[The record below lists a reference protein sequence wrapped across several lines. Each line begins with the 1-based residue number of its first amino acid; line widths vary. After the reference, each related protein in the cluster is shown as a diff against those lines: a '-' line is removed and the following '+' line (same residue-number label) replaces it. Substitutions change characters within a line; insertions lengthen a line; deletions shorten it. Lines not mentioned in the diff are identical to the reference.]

1 MIAGC
6 LVMTMIFEG
15 IFAIPVQAQEETVA
29 DNNMQSIISNAGN
42 SEMKTY
48 GEQVE
53 NGVIPTV
60 TDADSPEGT
69 GINYYVDSE
78 NGDNTNTGTSK
89 EEAWKDFEP
98 VNEKEFQPG
107 DSILLKAGC
116 EWSETTLHPLGSG
129 TPDKPIILSS
139 YGEGTMPKLSGN
151 AQVEDVVYLYN
162 QQYWNISNL
171 NISNT
176 APELS
181 GLTKIPVNNTNGS
194 ALSDVRGLHVAGQ
207 DGGQLN
213 GFVIHNLYIHDVTG
227 EDCWIGGG
235 TDDGSTPGITK
246 GAGWDKSKKTG
257 AIIFETLQPKVAD
270 AQPTTFHDITIEN
283 NVLIDNS
290 FGSIIFKQWKGD
302 KVDPSEPGYN
312 VQWANG
318 DDSLKK
324 PAYESINWNP
334 HTNIVVQDNFLSH
347 ASSEYACNTIYMT
360 SVQGGIIQRNI
371 SKEAGTCAIELYYA
385 DDVAIQYNEIYGVR
399 AKAGGADSNAID
411 PDKKATNVIIQYN
424 YTHETGD
431 GILLCGFVYGTSVV
445 RYNVV
450 QDASKRYLN
459 PHGDR
464 GYNYIYNNFFY
475 NTIEASTV
483 TFVNSSGGSS
493 YHSNTSN
500 MHYFSNNFL

>member
-246 GAGWDKSKKTG
+246 EQAGINQRKPELLFLRPSNQRWQMHSQQR
-257 AIIFETLQPKVAD
+257 FMTL
-270 AQPTTFHDITIEN
+270 
-283 NVLIDNS
+283 
-290 FGSIIFKQWKGD
+290 
-302 KVDPSEPGYN
+302 
-312 VQWANG
+312 
-318 DDSLKK
+318 
-324 PAYESINWNP
+324 
-334 HTNIVVQDNFLSH
+334 
-347 ASSEYACNTIYMT
+347 
-360 SVQGGIIQRNI
+360 R
-371 SKEAGTCAIELYYA
+371 
-385 DDVAIQYNEIYGVR
+385 
-399 AKAGGADSNAID
+399 
-411 PDKKATNVIIQYN
+411 
-424 YTHETGD
+424 
-431 GILLCGFVYGTSVV
+431 
-445 RYNVV
+445 
-450 QDASKRYLN
+450 
-459 PHGDR
+459 
-464 GYNYIYNNFFY
+464 
-475 NTIEASTV
+475 
-483 TFVNSSGGSS
+483 
-493 YHSNTSN
+493 
-500 MHYFSNNFL
+500 